1 MECRSGNPHGRLFS
15 RFTMVRSLGLAFL
28 VCAASQRIVGQTNP
42 DPDRI
47 STVPQRLETSFA
59 SAGTGG
65 SDKPSQ
71 KALAD
76 DLGKLRNCLPG
87 SDELQRLS
95 TGLQHGYR
103 GHGSWFAAAPSGP
116 APWYGKV
123 PPPPAAYMAS
133 LEQDIAACQYAET
146 ETDPTVRAQVMD
158 SVREDITV
166 KANDC
171 AMFGMGRM
179 VPVRILTMH
188 AGSQIDGWA
197 AFYKWSSVSSL
208 PVEEMRAPGLTSHQA
223 SISLPPG
230 VYTFRA
236 ELKLAD
242 TNVQKTD
249 SVTVQVGGRN
259 TVDVQL
265 QVP

>member
-1 MECRSGNPHGRLFS
+1 MEARSGNPHGRSFS
-15 RFTMVRSLGLAFL
+15 RLTMVRSFGLAFL
-28 VCAASQRIVGQTNP
+28 VCAASQRIIGQA
-42 DPDRI
+42 DPGANRA
-47 STVPQRLETSFA
+47 STVPQRIETSFA
-59 SAGTGG
+59 SAAAGR
-65 SDKPSQ
+65 SDNPSQ
-71 KALAD
+71 KELAD
-76 DLGKLRNCLPG
+76 DLGKLRKCLSG
-87 SDELQRLS
+87 SEELERLS
-95 TGLQHGYR
+95 EGLLHGYR
-103 GHGSWFAAAPSGP
+103 GHGSWFAAAP
-116 APWYGKV
+116 APGFGKV
-123 PPPPAAYMAS
+123 SPPPAAYMTS
-133 LEQDIAACQYAET
+133 LERDIAACQYAAT
-146 ETDPTVRAQVMD
+146 EADPALREQIWD

-166 KANDC
+166 KADDC

-197 AFYKWSSVSSL
+197 AFYKWSSVSGL

-242 TNVQKTD
+242 TNVKKTD